1 MHIDNVSFEEALER
15 EARKFLGLHAGN
27 SRAGRS
33 PQRIIVAD
41 FEYRWDRSRYD
52 GYCVSEGES
61 AEPTIRWPFHRIAAA
76 SWLQLRFDSGEE
88 VPAVESVV
96 VLAEDEA
103 SEQEMIARFFEALH
117 QAPAATLVTWG
128 GEVKDLA
135 VLRRSAGEFALVLP
149 RQLTDGSPHARE
161 RIDLCRAV
169 TVQARSPHLP
179 EYAAATAIPAKP
191 SPSRTIGELVEK
203 GDWPKVRDQ
212 VLADVLTAAVIAV
225 RHLAAHREIECDQPN
240 TIMAVAEAVLTAIPG
255 SEFARRSFAPWARG
269 QKAASRLRGAV
280 YRADA

>member
-15 EARKFLGLHAGN
+15 EARKFLGLHAGD

-41 FEYRWDRSRYD
+41 FEYRWDSSRYD

-76 SWLQLRFDSGEE
+76 SWLQLRFDPREE

-117 QAPAATLVTWG
+117 QAPEAQLVTWG

-149 RQLTDGSPHARE
+149 RQLTDGSPRARE

-203 GDWPKVRDQ
+203 GNWLKVRDQ
-212 VLADVLTAAVIAV
+212 VLADVLTTAVIAV
-225 RHLAAHREIECDQPN
+225 RHLAAHRVIECDQPN
-240 TIMAVAEAVLTAIPG
+240 TIMAIADAVVAAIPG

-269 QKAASRLRGAV
+269 QKAASGLRGTV

>member
-1 MHIDNVSFEEALER
+1 MHIDNVSFEQALER
-15 EARKFLGLHAGN
+15 DARRFLGLDAGDG
-27 SRAGRS
+27 RAGRR

-41 FEYRWDRSRYD
+41 FEYRWDKSRYD

-76 SWLQLRFDSGEE
+76 SWLQLRFDLGEE

-117 QAPAATLVTWG
+117 QVPTAQLITWG

-135 VLRRSAGEFALVLP
+135 VLRRILP

-191 SPSRTIGELVEK
+191 SPSRTIGELVEN

-212 VLADVLTAAVIAV
+212 VLADVLTTAVIV
-225 RHLAAHREIECDQPN
+225 LRHLAAHRVIECDQPN
-240 TIMAVAEAVLTAIPG
+240 TIMAIADAVVAAIPG
-255 SEFARRSFAPWARG
+255 SKFARRSFAPWARG
-269 QKAASRLRGAV
+269 QKAASGLRGTI
-280 YRADA
+280 YRADP

>member
-1 MHIDNVSFEEALER
+1 MHIDNLSLEETLER
-15 EARKFLGLHAGN
+15 EARKFLELGCEEK
-27 SRAGRS
+27 RANRC

-52 GYCVSEGES
+52 GYRVAEGES

-76 SWLQLRFDSGEE
+76 SWLQLRFDPGEE
-88 VPAVESVV
+88 VPAVESVA
-96 VLAEDEA
+96 VLTEDEA
-103 SEQEMIARFFEALH
+103 SELEMIARFFEALH
-117 QAPAATLVTWG
+117 QVPTAQLITWG

-212 VLADVLTAAVIAV
+212 VLADVLTTAVIAV
-225 RHLAAHREIECDQPN
+225 RHLAAHRVIECDQPN
-240 TIMAVAEAVLTAIPG
+240 TIMAVADAVAAAIPG

-269 QKAASRLRGAV
+269 QKAASGLRGAV
-280 YRADA
+280 YRAAA

>member
-76 SWLQLRFDSGEE
+76 SWLQLRFDPGEE
-88 VPAVESVV
+88 VPAVESIV

-103 SEQEMIARFFEALH
+103 SEQEMIAQFFEALH
-117 QAPAATLVTWG
+117 LAPAATLVTWG

-149 RQLTDGSPHARE
+149 HQPTTEVRTG
-161 RIDLCRAV
+161 
-169 TVQARSPHLP
+169 
-179 EYAAATAIPAKP
+179 AIVAP
-191 SPSRTIGELVEK
+191 G
-203 GDWPKVRDQ
+203 
-212 VLADVLTAAVIAV
+212 VLTAWI
-225 RHLAAHREIECDQPN
+225 RLATGPR
-240 TIMAVAEAVLTAIPG
+240 TV
-255 SEFARRSFAPWARG
+255 RRSFVITTSLTNAWT
-269 QKAASRLRGAV
+269 
-280 YRADA
+280 

>member
-15 EARKFLGLHAGN
+15 DARRFLGLDAGDG
-27 SRAGRS
+27 RAGRS

-52 GYCVSEGES
+52 GYRVSEGES
-61 AEPTIRWPFHRIAAA
+61 AEPKIRWPFHRIAAA
-76 SWLQLRFDSGEE
+76 SWLQLRFDPGEE

-96 VLAEDEA
+96 VLAEDET

-117 QAPAATLVTWG
+117 QVPTAQLITWG

-212 VLADVLTAAVIAV
+212 VLADVLTTAVIAV
-225 RHLAAHREIECDQPN
+225 RHLAAHRVIECDQPN
-240 TIMAVAEAVLTAIPG
+240 TIMAIAEAVLAAIPG

-269 QKAASRLRGAV
+269 QKAASGLRGAV

>member
-1 MHIDNVSFEEALER
+1 MHIDNLSFEETLER
-15 EARKFLGLHAGN
+15 EARKFLELACEDR
-27 SRAGRS
+27 RANRC

-61 AEPTIRWPFHRIAAA
+61 AEPKIRWPFNRIAAA
-76 SWLQLRFDSGEE
+76 SWLQLCFKPGEE

-96 VLAEDEA
+96 V
-103 SEQEMIARFFEALH
+103 
-117 QAPAATLVTWG
+117 
-128 GEVKDLA
+128 LA

-212 VLADVLTAAVIAV
+212 VLADVLTTAVIAV
-225 RHLAAHREIECDQPN
+225 RHLAAHRVIECDQPN
-240 TIMAVAEAVLTAIPG
+240 TIMAIADSAVAAIPG

-269 QKAASRLRGAV
+269 QKAASGLRGAV